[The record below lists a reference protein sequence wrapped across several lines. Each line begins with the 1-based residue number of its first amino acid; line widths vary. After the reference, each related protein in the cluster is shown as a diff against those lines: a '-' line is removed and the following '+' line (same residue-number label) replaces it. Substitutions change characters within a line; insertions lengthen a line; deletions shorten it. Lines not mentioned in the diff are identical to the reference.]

1 MFERNQLSRL
11 LRSYLQHVARPPLAV
26 RPVWAE
32 RAKREGRTQL
42 QPGAPR
48 VCGAGLCGRCGHGCG
63 MLGLNFNL
71 EQKVGTNL
79 SYIPCIV

>member
-11 LRSYLQHVARPPLAV
+11 LRSYLQHVARPPHAV

-32 RAKREGRTQL
+32 RAKRESSDTAAAR
-42 QPGAPR
+42 APR